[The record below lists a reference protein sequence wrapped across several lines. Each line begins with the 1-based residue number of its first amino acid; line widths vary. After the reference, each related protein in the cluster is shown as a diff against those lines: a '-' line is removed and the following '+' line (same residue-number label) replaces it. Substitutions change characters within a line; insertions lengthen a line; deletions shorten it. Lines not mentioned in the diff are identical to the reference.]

1 MKKLKSFFKLAF
13 TTKEITDLN
22 LLCFTD
28 DHVKKLIKMNK
39 DGKYDELIRAT
50 RAVYYG
56 FLENYNLKE
65 ETSDHKKEHT
75 ETVAQLIE
83 ELKESLRKLEAFL
96 RYLTGKKTSEY
107 NLIFPEGLSE
117 ISRINYSN
125 IDDKLSRILFQ
136 LKASNTN
143 VSLEIIESIEN
154 TYNTYQIAR
163 KSQLKKKELYSKK
176 VKSKSELRK
185 DLCKQLQVNL
195 YSIAKDH
202 INDSDMVEE
211 FFTENLLYI
220 RNQNRLRAMHT
231 SVA

>member
-1 MKKLKSFFKLAF
+1 MVQKKGS
-13 TTKEITDLN
+13 I
-22 LLCFTD
+22 
-28 DHVKKLIKMNK
+28 I
-39 DGKYDELIRAT
+39 T